1 MLEGIIEHSNL
12 CRAGADDFSRGIP
25 TAYINHFNI
34 IWQNLQKK
42 VPEFVVENSNIE
54 EVSALLTLIPERCW

>member
-1 MLEGIIEHSNL
+1 M
-12 CRAGADDFSRGIP
+12 DDFSRGVP

-42 VPEFVVENSNIE
+42 VPEFVVENTNVE
-54 EVSALLTLIPERCW
+54 EVSALLTLIPERCWQHD